1 MKDKNGTTMLQEKRT
16 KTSMQT
22 LVWEDANSTN
32 ISFTDNFLGVILS
45 KSTRG
50 HQKRNSNMFYIMWVN
65 N

>member
-16 KTSMQT
+16 KTCMQT

-32 ISFTDNFLGVILS
+32 ISFTDNFLGVILG

-50 HQKRNSNMFYIMWVN
+50 HQKRNSYMFYIMWVN